1 MADIELQGRIE
12 KVLFSNA
19 DNGYAVLVLQCT
31 GNAEVQN
38 VTAVGTM
45 LSPRAGETLNI
56 EIPVGSRVMDLALL
70 LGIPEPEIRT
80 AFVNGRARNLDR
92 ELEPGDEVGIFPAVG
107 GG

>member
-1 MADIELQGRIE
+1 M
-12 KVLFSNA
+12 
-19 DNGYAVLVLQCT
+19 LVGVRLHA
-31 GNAEVQN
+31 GLVSYVPGA
-38 VTAVGTM
+38 
-45 LSPRAGETLNI
+45 RAGETLNI

-92 ELEPGDEVGIFPAVG
+92 ELEQGDEVGIFPAVG